1 MKGFGVLTSMWTMR
15 WDADGAA
22 RAIAAAKASGMD
34 FIEIALLDPAAT
46 DAALGRRL
54 LEAAPQDHCVIIAL
68 FRAKTSHDVGREL
81 HGPHFWLL
89 GPSSRTGRRARLERV
104 SSCFAADKA
113 SEGGEGLTQNLNLG
127 TT

>member
-1 MKGFGVLTSMWTMR
+1 MVSKNVVEDTHRVSFKLRCMPKQILVEGSVKHVFRFSPLGVEF
-15 WDADGAA
+15 DAL
-22 RAIAAAKASGMD
+22 
-34 FIEIALLDPAAT
+34 F
-46 DAALGRRL
+46 GRRL

-81 HGPHFWLL
+81 HGLHFWLL

-113 SEGGEGLTQNLNLG
+113 SEGRGRD
-127 TT
+127 